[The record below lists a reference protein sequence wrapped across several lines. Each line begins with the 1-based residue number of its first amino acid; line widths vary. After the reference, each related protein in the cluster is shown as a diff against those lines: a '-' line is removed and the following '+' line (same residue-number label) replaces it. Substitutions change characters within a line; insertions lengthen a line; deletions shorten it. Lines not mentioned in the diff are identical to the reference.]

1 MTPETSMHDVQDV
14 SLTTAPKLFGGT
26 LMDPVPDPYPV
37 YSRLRRERPVVG
49 MSGMIGVSYLVTR
62 YEHVVAA
69 LKDPVTFSSRG
80 NARGIGVVMGRTILE
95 MDGTPHVRHRK
106 IVTPAFSPRALRNG
120 TAALI
125 SRTVHALIDEFAA
138 DGRADLVPQ
147 LTFTFPLRVIAH
159 IIGIPI
165 DDFATFH
172 QKAID
177 LISVG
182 DDPRRGFAAAQW
194 IMDYLRPILAERR
207 AEPRDDLLSTLVH
220 AEVAGE
226 RLTEEEVLSFLRLL
240 LPAGAETTYRLTGST
255 LFALLSHPEVLEE
268 LRADPGR
275 LDAILEEVLRWES
288 PVQYV
293 SREATR
299 DVDLGG
305 IVLPAGGLAMLAIG
319 SANRDETHFDDPDRF
334 VVDRRNIG
342 DHVAFGFGEHFCA
355 GSHLGKLEAKIA
367 VGALLE
373 RLPNLRL
380 DRDTPARMVGLAFR
394 SPDRLPVR
402 FDVRRP
408 R

>member
-1 MTPETSMHDVQDV
+1 MHDTIEKP
-14 SLTTAPKLFGGT
+14 LTTAPKLFGGT

-37 YSRLRRERPVVG
+37 YRRLRREEPVVG
-49 MSGMIGVSYLVTR
+49 MAGMIGTSYLVTR

-69 LKDPVTFSSRG
+69 LKDPATFSSRG
-80 NARGIGVVMGRTILE
+80 NARSIGLVMGKTILE
-95 MDGTPHVRHRK
+95 MEGKPHVRHRK
-106 IVTPAFSPRALRNG
+106 IVTPAFSPRALRDG
-120 TAALI
+120 IDDVITH
-125 SRTVHALIDEFAA
+125 TVHGLIDQFAA
-138 DGRADLVPQ
+138 DGSADLVSQ

-165 DDFATFH
+165 DDFAAFH

-182 DDPRRGFAAAQW
+182 DDPERGFAAGQW
-194 IMDYLRPILAERR
+194 IVDYMRPILAERR
-207 AEPRDDLLSTLVH
+207 DAPRDDLLSVLVH
-220 AEVAGE
+220 AEVENE

-240 LPAGAETTYRLTGST
+240 LPAGAETTYRLTGTT
-255 LFALLSHPEVLEE
+255 LFALLTHPDVLAEV
-268 LRADPGR
+268 RADPAR
-275 LDAILEEVLRWES
+275 IDAVLEEVLRWES

-299 DVDLGG
+299 EVDLGG
-305 IVLPAGGLAMLAIG
+305 CVLPEGGLAMLAIG
-319 SANRDETHFDDPDRF
+319 SANRDEERFADPDRF
-334 VVDRRNIG
+334 LVDRPNVS

-380 DRDTPARMVGLAFR
+380 DPDVPARMVGLAFR

-402 FDVRRP
+402 FDA
-408 R
+408 